1 MVFIDIEIIRVE
13 RLQFHFFPASVLIHN
28 LDALADRAVPVLGW
42 SIMAA
47 DVAIISFNTVN
58 RFNTSVRSE
67 DKIW

>member
-1 MVFIDIEIIRVE
+1 MRVE
-13 RLQFHFFPASVLIHN
+13 LPRLHFFFVSILVHN
-28 LDALADRAVPVLGW
+28 LGAFADGAVPVLGW

-58 RFNTSVRSE
+58 RFNTIDRSE